1 MTYHVPVL
9 LEESIEGMNIKPEGV
24 YVDVT
29 FGGGGHSKKIME
41 KLGDKGRLIAFDQ
54 DVDAEQNIL
63 KDERFLFVNSNFSY
77 LKRFLRVHGY
87 SKVDGIL
94 ADLGVSSFQFDTAER
109 GFSYRFDALLDMRMD
124 KKADLTAAL
133 VVSKYS
139 ALELQNVFSK
149 YGEVR
154 NSKSLALEIVK
165 QRKVKKIETIN
176 DFLNAIE
183 LMVRGNRVKYLS
195 QVFQALRIEVNKEM
209 QVLEGFLNQALEVLN
224 DSGRLVVIS
233 YHSLEDR
240 MVKHFFK
247 TGNIEGRLEEDD
259 FGNKKRPFKV
269 ITKKPIVADL
279 EENRLNKRARSAKMR
294 IAEKLA

>member
-109 GFSYRFDALLDMRMD
+109 GFSYSFDALLDMRMV

>member
-9 LEESIEGMNIKPEGV
+9 LEESIAGMNIKPDGV

-29 FGGGGHSKKIME
+29 FGGGGHSRQIIE

-54 DVDAEQNIL
+54 DLDAEQNVL
-63 KDERFLFVNSNFSY
+63 KDERFIFVNSNFSY

-109 GFSYRFDALLDMRMD
+109 GFSYRFDAHLDMRMNSGT
-124 KKADLTAAL
+124 DLTAAIL
-133 VVSKYS
+133 VNTYS
-139 ALELQNVFSK
+139 ASELQDVFSK

-165 QRKVKKIETIN
+165 QRKNRKIETTS
-176 DFLNAIE
+176 DFMNAIDS
-183 LMVRGNRVKYLS
+183 VIRGNRLKYLS
-195 QVFQALRIEVNKEM
+195 QVFQALRIEVNQEM
-209 QVLEGFLNQALEVLN
+209 EVLKDFLEQAHEVLN
-224 DSGRLVVIS
+224 VEGRLVVIS

-240 MVKHFFK
+240 MVKQFLK
-247 TGNIEGRLEEDD
+247 TGNVEGLQKEDD
-259 FGNKKRPFKV
+259 FGNKYKPFKL
-269 ITKKPIVADL
+269 ITKKPIVAN
-279 EENRLNKRARSAKMR
+279 EKENRINKRARSAKMR
-294 IAEKLA
+294 IAEKLE

>member
-9 LEESIEGMNIKPEGV
+9 LEESIAGMNIKPDGV

-29 FGGGGHSKKIME
+29 FGGGGHSRQIIE

-54 DVDAEQNIL
+54 DLDAEQNVL

-109 GFSYRFDALLDMRMD
+109 GFSYRFDAHLDMRMNSGT
-124 KKADLTAAL
+124 DLTAAIL
-133 VVSKYS
+133 VNTYS
-139 ALELQNVFSK
+139 ASELQDVFSK

-165 QRKVKKIETIN
+165 QRKNRKIETTS
-176 DFLNAIE
+176 DFMNAIDS
-183 LMVRGNRVKYLS
+183 VIRGNRLKYLS
-195 QVFQALRIEVNKEM
+195 QVFQALRIEVNQEM
-209 QVLEGFLNQALEVLN
+209 EVLKDFLEQAHEVLN
-224 DSGRLVVIS
+224 VEGRLVVIS

-240 MVKHFFK
+240 MVKQFLK
-247 TGNIEGRLEEDD
+247 TGNVEGLQKEDD
-259 FGNKKRPFKV
+259 FGNKYKPFKL
-269 ITKKPIVADL
+269 ITKKPIVAN
-279 EENRLNKRARSAKMR
+279 EKENRINKRARSAKMR
-294 IAEKLA
+294 IAEKLE

>member
-9 LEESIEGMNIKPEGV
+9 LEESIEGMNIKPDGV

-29 FGGGGHSKKIME
+29 FGGGGHSKKIIQ

-54 DVDAEQNIL
+54 DLDTEQNIL

-124 KKADLTAAL
+124 KAAELTASN
-133 VVSKYS
+133 VVSTYS
-139 ALELQNVFSK
+139 ALELQDVFSK

-154 NSKSLALEIVK
+154 NSKSLAIEIVK
-165 QRKVKKIETIN
+165 QRKLKKIETIN

-183 LMVRGNRVKYLS
+183 SMIRGNRVKYLS

-209 QVLEGFLNQALEVLN
+209 EVLEGFLEQALDVLKVG
-224 DSGRLVVIS
+224 GRLVVIS

-240 MVKHFFK
+240 MVKQFFK
-247 TGNIEGRLEEDD
+247 TGNVEGKFEEDD
-259 FGNKKRPFKV
+259 FGNKSRPFKL
-269 ITKKPIVADL
+269 ITKKPIVADD
-279 EENRLNKRARSAKMR
+279 EENSINKRARSAKMR

>member
-195 QVFQALRIEVNKEM
+195 QVFQALRIEVNREM

>member
-9 LEESIEGMNIKPEGV
+9 LEESIEGMNIKPDGV

-29 FGGGGHSKKIME
+29 FGGGGHSKKIIKM
-41 KLGDKGRLIAFDQ
+41 LGDKGRLIAFDQ
-54 DVDAEQNIL
+54 DLDAEQNIL

-109 GFSYRFDALLDMRMD
+109 GFSYRFNALLDMRMD
-124 KKADLTAAL
+124 KEAELTAAL

-139 ALELQNVFSK
+139 AEELQSVFSK

-154 NSKSLALEIVK
+154 NSKSLAFEIVK

-209 QVLEGFLNQALEVLN
+209 EVLEGFLNQALEVLN
-224 DSGRLVVIS
+224 ESGRLVVIS

-240 MVKHFFK
+240 MVKQFFK
-247 TGNIEGRLEEDD
+247 TGNIEGHLEEDD
-259 FGNKKRPFKV
+259 FGNKNRPFKL
-269 ITKKPIVADL
+269 ITKKPIVAGD
-279 EENRLNKRARSAKMR
+279 EENRLNKRARSAKLR